1 MSLWVYLVPNRF
13 AQLVA
18 LGRKARALNKHSKHS
33 RDTILRWKWVCISL
47 RLVPATVHENRG
59 FSVPIPCACEGES
72 PSTSG
77 LLGVVPV
84 SAPTIEGK
92 KRKSIPAAADISC
105 SGATFG
111 LFWSPLCP
119 VYDLDVQGQIVSCVQ
134 TQTNIQFQPLR
145 SFLLLLLSHRC
156 PIDTDPTYA
165 CNEHNAVGMAIRG
178 VYMQLHRGR

>member
-1 MSLWVYLVPNRF
+1 MNLPLAVQVTLHCVVLRQVRVSLWVYLVPNRF

-92 KRKSIPAAADISC
+92 KRKSI
-105 SGATFG
+105 
-111 LFWSPLCP
+111 L
-119 VYDLDVQGQIVSCVQ
+119 VQWRDPRSVLVPTMSS
-134 TQTNIQFQPLR
+134 LR
-145 SFLLLLLSHRC
+145 
-156 PIDTDPTYA
+156 P
-165 CNEHNAVGMAIRG
+165 
-178 VYMQLHRGR
+178 